1 MAACGSLQH
10 IFDNKPILDSP
21 PPLLH
26 PLSSCKH
33 MNSLDAPPTDVFS
46 GFNLGKKPDS
56 VPSSPDHHHRSIS
69 LSSAN
74 SESLSEALGFESF
87 DDIEEFPDDEWE
99 QQQQQSF
106 GTTTKHAKSEVSGE
120 TKRSRISG
128 KEIPPPISSIGRRV
142 CFESYRYNG
151 RLILKEVKIPA
162 QELLHAY
169 REDGRLK
176 LQFIQFDDEREVKRE
191 NREKVG
197 NDDDGKIVIREDSP

>member
-10 IFDNKPILDSP
+10 IFDNKPLDPP

-33 MNSLDAPPTDVFS
+33 MNSLDHAPPTDVFS

-99 QQQQQSF
+99 QRQQSF
-106 GTTTKHAKSEVSGE
+106 GTTTKHVKSEASGE

-151 RLILKEVKIPA
+151 RLILKEVKIPT

-176 LQFIQFDDEREVKRE
+176 LQFIPFDDEREVKRE
-191 NREKVG
+191 NQEKVG
-197 NDDDGKIVIREDSP
+197 DGNHGKNVIREDSP